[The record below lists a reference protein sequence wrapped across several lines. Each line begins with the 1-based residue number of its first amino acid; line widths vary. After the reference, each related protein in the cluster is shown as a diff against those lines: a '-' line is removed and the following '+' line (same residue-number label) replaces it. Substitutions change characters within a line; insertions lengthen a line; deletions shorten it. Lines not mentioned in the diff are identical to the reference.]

1 MEKAYIL
8 IGCELGA
15 EGEIVEKIKHMEKVK
30 DARVVYG
37 DYDIVVEA
45 EASTDVQLDNLI
57 TKKIRKME
65 KVRSTMTL
73 GVVSEFQFQIQQFPY
88 LQQLSLRRLQSIW
101 D

>member
-1 MEKAYIL
+1 MEKAYVL

-15 EGEIVEKIKHMEKVK
+15 ENDIVSKLLEMDKVK

-45 EASTDVQLDNLI
+45 EAETEVQMDNLI
-57 TKKIRKME
+57 TKKIRKLD

-73 GVVSEFQFQIQQFPY
+73 GIVN
-88 LQQLSLRRLQSIW
+88 
-101 D
+101 

>member
-15 EGEIVEKIKHMEKVK
+15 ENEIVGKILRLDKIK
-30 DARVVYG
+30 DARVAYG

-45 EASTDVQLDNLI
+45 ETDTESQMDNLI
-57 TKKIRKME
+57 TKKIRKIG

-73 GVVSEFQFQIQQFPY
+73 GVVN
-88 LQQLSLRRLQSIW
+88 
-101 D
+101 

>member
-15 EGEIVEKIKHMEKVK
+15 EGEIVDKILQLDKVK

-45 EASTDVQLDNLI
+45 ETETESQMDNLI
-57 TKKIRKME
+57 TKKIRKIG
-65 KVRSTMTL
+65 KVRSTVTL
-73 GVVSEFQFQIQQFPY
+73 GIVN
-88 LQQLSLRRLQSIW
+88 
-101 D
+101 

>member
-15 EGEIVEKIKHMEKVK
+15 ENEIVEKIKHMEKVK

-45 EASTDVQLDNLI
+45 EASTDAQLDNLI

-73 GVVSEFQFQIQQFPY
+73 GVVS
-88 LQQLSLRRLQSIW
+88 
-101 D
+101 

>member
-1 MEKAYIL
+1 MEKVYIL

-15 EGEIVEKIKHMEKVK
+15 EGEIVEKIKNMDKVK

-45 EASTDVQLDNLI
+45 EAGTDRQLDNLI

-73 GVVSEFQFQIQQFPY
+73 GVVS
-88 LQQLSLRRLQSIW
+88 
-101 D
+101 